1 MWDNN
6 EVEAS
11 GSPKQL
17 SRIGKIHTTTKRE
30 KLEYLKN
37 ELTQRLNNV
46 NDAIKSLD
54 DNPNVEEVINKI
66 DAAL

>member
-1 MWDNN
+1 MWNSN
-6 EVEAS
+6 EVEATE
-11 GSPKQL
+11 SPKQL